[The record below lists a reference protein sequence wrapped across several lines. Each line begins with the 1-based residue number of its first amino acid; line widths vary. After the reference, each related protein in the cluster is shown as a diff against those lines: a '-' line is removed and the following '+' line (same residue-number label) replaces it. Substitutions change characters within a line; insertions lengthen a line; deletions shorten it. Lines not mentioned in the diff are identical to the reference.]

1 MHFLNRLSSSPL
13 DRSPLSFV
21 LPAPIKMAMEI
32 VEPNTCVRGCCTSES
47 IPLHLSPSSFTLL
60 SPIARGN
67 CFFSLTSLSVY
78 LRFWIR
84 LVWGIAFSGSES
96 VVYEA
101 TLNGRR
107 VAAKKPILS
116 TSDDLDKFHKH
127 LQLLWYI
134 SLDPFEKVSYFT
146 TFQHKVWFFF
156 LLIWWSNLD
165 HPGVAKLVAAHAKPP
180 NYLFF
185 FEFYEAGT
193 LAEKLHVEEWSP
205 SVDQVLTI
213 TLQLG
218 IWLISLWWWI
228 LNRYIYEPKS
238 VSFMFQ
244 LRHCSISTRMGLFIG
259 MWNQLMFL

>member
-1 MHFLNRLSSSPL
+1 MNRFLFTSLLLPSLFSPQSLEVTASSL
-13 DRSPLSFV
+13 SPLS
-21 LPAPIKMAMEI
+21 
-32 VEPNTCVRGCCTSES
+32 
-47 IPLHLSPSSFTLL
+47 PST
-60 SPIARGN
+60 
-67 CFFSLTSLSVY
+67 
-78 LRFWIR
+78 
-84 LVWGIAFSGSES
+84 SGSEFDCCGALCFRIRECGLRS
-96 VVYEA
+96 DPQRQKSRREEANLIYFRWPRQVPQAFTALMVY
-101 TLNGRR
+101 LFG
-107 VAAKKPILS
+107 PIWKSFLLYHIS
-116 TSDDLDKFHKH
+116 T
-127 LQLLWYI
+127 Q
-134 SLDPFEKVSYFT
+134 SLI
-146 TFQHKVWFFF
+146 FF
-156 LLIWWSNLD
+156 LWIWWSNLD

-180 NYLFF
+180 NYMFF
-185 FEFYEAGT
+185 FEFYEAGS